1 MIPKIQPLPKFASK
15 IEAERYF
22 AKQEKYFE
30 NGRYGLSP
38 WHYKY
43 LSMHK
48 IKDRYDGDIIMP
60 KWREVDQEIIFP
72 WLEKTI
78 KENRLGLWAT
88 QRGAAKSTILSFA
101 AMETVI
107 NFKGAN
113 VLYTAEQISTM
124 SEWFEEKLKT
134 TYLGLDEY
142 YRPTLSNSWPTYKK
156 EQVPAV
162 QFLAKMKVNGKSV
175 QEVLNSRIY
184 GIDTAQRGEGSKIE
198 GAGNKLIIVDEL
210 FKHPYGREVVSKGMA
225 NITRGQQRVGSMLIC
240 GTCSNATASGLEGAK
255 YLRDN
260 ADTLGIN
267 FLFVPATWFNEAY
280 PIYDSEGRETGKY
293 ESVLRKDGTIDR
305 KKAEELILSKRS
317 ALEKIG
323 DGKMLQEFILQFPIY
338 EHEIFEVNDANYWE
352 QDTIRTFSEQKSIY
366 MGARKQ
372 KDYNRVDKPSY
383 IYYSPELEK
392 EILYMDDSMPRAQ
405 SKLFVLEPPVAGRH
419 YVTGVDTIP
428 GNTEAKSGSYH
439 VALTKC
445 LETNQ
450 YVAAQ
455 IERTSDMTAIGKR
468 LISQLK
474 QYNNS
479 PCLVEKNSIGAL
491 KMAFENEGAIHLLAK
506 TPRRFRAK
514 GAKVDY
520 GLHVGDYNGVALNT
534 LVRDYL
540 TRPTNMS
547 MMYFE
552 KFFEEFMMFPAKIN
566 DTDFMAAM
574 RMTEALHTDYKDKLF
589 FDKKPEQVSE
599 IVYTKDSMG
608 RTVLAKSQTSHI
620 QADGT
625 IDFRQWINKKNL

>member
-1 MIPKIQPLPKFASK
+1 
-15 IEAERYF
+15 
-22 AKQEKYFE
+22 
-30 NGRYGLSP
+30 
-38 WHYKY
+38 
-43 LSMHK
+43 
-48 IKDRYDGDIIMP
+48 
-60 KWREVDQEIIFP
+60 
-72 WLEKTI
+72 
-78 KENRLGLWAT
+78 
-88 QRGAAKSTILSFA
+88 
-101 AMETVI
+101 
-107 NFKGAN
+107 
-113 VLYTAEQISTM
+113 
-124 SEWFEEKLKT
+124 
-134 TYLGLDEY
+134 
-142 YRPTLSNSWPTYKK
+142 
-156 EQVPAV
+156 
-162 QFLAKMKVNGKSV
+162 
-175 QEVLNSRIY
+175 
-184 GIDTAQRGEGSKIE
+184 
-198 GAGNKLIIVDEL
+198 
-210 FKHPYGREVVSKGMA
+210 
-225 NITRGQQRVGSMLIC
+225 
-240 GTCSNATASGLEGAK
+240 
-255 YLRDN
+255 
-260 ADTLGIN
+260 
-267 FLFVPATWFNEAY
+267 
-280 PIYDSEGRETGKY
+280 
-293 ESVLRKDGTIDR
+293 
-305 KKAEELILSKRS
+305 
-317 ALEKIG
+317 
-323 DGKMLQEFILQFPIY
+323 MLQEFILQYPIY

-491 KMAFENEGAIHLLAK
+491 KMAFENEGAIHLLSK